1 MIFQNAEN
9 EYYLED
15 LTSTIK
21 LDFTKMEQPSYHLLY
36 TEGCHVVV
44 EGELSLSNEQYFLV
58 HVITMPPAEE
68 RFFTLKTLGISHCFS
83 DEFRDQQLQQMM
95 ELEKIADDMLVVII
109 SEIYLDKL
117 IVFSKL
123 EKMFSGFEENGIKPL
138 YIFMGSFFSM
148 NYYIMN
154 NGKQIMKNAFS
165 ALADMICKY
174 PMQREQAKFLFVPGN
189 ICLYIYIYIY

>member
-1 MIFQNAEN
+1 MIILSSWISLIA
-9 EYYLED
+9 
-15 LTSTIK
+15 TSIV
-21 LDFTKMEQPSYHLLY
+21 LLCHSLGMNDIMSPSLKPLPIIVKS
-36 TEGCHVVV
+36 CPSV
-44 EGELSLSNEQYFLV
+44 
-58 HVITMPPAEE
+58 
-68 RFFTLKTLGISHCFS
+68 TLKTLGISHCFS

-189 ICLYIYIYIY
+189 ICLYIYMFIYIYIY